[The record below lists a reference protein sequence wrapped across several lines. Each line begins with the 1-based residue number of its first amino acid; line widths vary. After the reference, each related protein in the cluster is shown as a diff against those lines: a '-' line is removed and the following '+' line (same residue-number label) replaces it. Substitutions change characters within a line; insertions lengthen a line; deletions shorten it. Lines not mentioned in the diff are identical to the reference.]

1 MVTNMENTDKDEY
14 IKLLEEKLTKQ
25 VKLNQEMLTT
35 LKEQENEIHCLQAAI
50 NRIKQSTYDI
60 AETLEKLEIKPDQ
73 FIADEKVYSKVLKIG
88 DGVVFYN

>member
-1 MVTNMENTDKDEY
+1 MPNSDKDKY
-14 IKLLEEKLTKQ
+14 IALLEEKLTKQ

-50 NRIKQSTYDI
+50 NRIKQSTFEV
-60 AETLEKLEIKPDQ
+60 AETIEKLQIEPDQ

-88 DGVVFYN
+88 EGVVFYN